1 MAARKN
7 GTGDSSAEPR
17 RLVIVESPTK
27 ARKIAPYLG
36 SNYVVE
42 ASVGHIR
49 DLPRGAADVPA
60 KYKGEPWARLGVDV
74 DHDFEAL
81 YVVSPEKK
89 GKVAEL
95 KSLLKDAD
103 ELYLATDPDRE
114 GEAIAWHLLETL
126 NPKVP
131 VRRMVFHEIT
141 KPAILAAAADTRDL
155 DQDLVDAQETRRILD
170 RLYGY
175 EVSPVLWK
183 KVMPKLSAG
192 RVQSVATRIIVQRE
206 RERMAF
212 RSAEYWDISATL
224 DAGAEASPRSFG
236 ARLVNVDGNRVAAGR
251 DFGADGKLKTE
262 SVTVLDEPRARRL
275 AEALEGVDLTVASAE
290 DKPYTRKPYPPF
302 MTSTLQQEAGR
313 KLRFSSERTMR
324 VAQRLY
330 ENGYITYMRTDSTS
344 LSASAVSAARAQ
356 ATELYGPEYVHPTP
370 RQYTRKVKNA
380 QEAHEAIR
388 PAGDVFQTPGQLHSA
403 LQTDEFRLYEL
414 IWQRTVA
421 SQMADLRGTTLTLRI
436 TGTAGTGEECTFSA
450 SGRTITFAGFLKA
463 YVESVDDEAGGQ
475 TDDAESRLPA
485 LKAGQAVT
493 ATKLDPDGH
502 TTNPPARFTEASL
515 IKTLEELGIGRPST
529 YSSII
534 KTILDRGYVYK
545 RGSALVPSWVAF
557 SVIALLEAH
566 FGRLVDF
573 DFTAGMEDDLD
584 AIAGG
589 RERRGDWLQNFYFGG
604 ETGAEGSVARSGGL
618 KKMVGQ
624 NLEEI
629 DARTINSIRLFDDSE
644 GREIHVRVGR
654 YGPYLE
660 RMVKND
666 DDPDGDPISQ
676 RANLPDDLPPDELTL
691 DFAEKLFATP
701 QEGRKLGVDPLTGHD
716 IVAKEGRFGPYV
728 TEILPEPEPE
738 PTPPQPDIVPIP
750 TGNDG
755 DGGGGVKTAVKKA
768 AAKKAPAKK
777 AAAKKATGPKP
788 RTGSLLKSMDLATIT
803 LEDALKLLSLPRIV
817 GVDPE
822 SKEEI
827 TAQNG
832 RYGPYL
838 KKGTDSRSL
847 ADEDQMFTVSLEEAL
862 KIYAEPKRRG
872 RQGEAKPP
880 LRELGV
886 DPISEKPMV
895 IKDGRFGPYVTDG
908 ETNASLRKDD
918 EVESITDDRAS
929 ELLADRR
936 ARGPVKKKAP
946 AKKAAA
952 KKAPAKK
959 TAAKKAPAK
968 KAAAKKTATKTTATK
983 TTAAKKAPVKKAP
996 AKKTESE

>member
-1 MAARKN
+1 MAARNN
-7 GTGDSSAEPR
+7 GSGDSSAEPR

-27 ARKIAPYLG
+27 AKKIAPYLG

-251 DFGADGKLKTE
+251 DFGPDGKLKTE
-262 SVTVLDEPRARRL
+262 SVTVLDEPHARRL
-275 AEALEGVDLTVASAE
+275 ADALEGVDLTVASAE

-388 PAGDVFQTPGQLHSA
+388 PSGDVFQTPGQLHSA

-589 RERRGDWLQNFYFGG
+589 RERRGDWLQSFYFGG

-624 NLEEI
+624 NLEDI

-676 RANLPDDLPPDELTL
+676 RANLPDDLPPDELTI

-738 PTPPQPDIVPIP
+738 PTPPEPDIVPVP
-750 TGNDG
+750 SGSDG

-803 LEDALKLLSLPRIV
+803 LEDALKLLSLPRVV

-918 EVESITDDRAS
+918 EVETITDDRAS

-952 KKAPAKK
+952 KKAPVKK
-959 TAAKKAPAK
+959 AAAKKAPAK
-968 KAAAKKTATKTTATK
+968 KAAAKKTATKTTAAK
-983 TTAAKKAPVKKAP
+983 TTTKKAAAKKAP
-996 AKKTESE
+996 AKKTDGE

>member
-1 MAARKN
+1 MAKGDN
-7 GTGDSSAEPR
+7 GSAQGASGPSGLPR

-36 SNYVVE
+36 KNYVVE

-60 KYKGEPWARLGVDV
+60 KYKGESWARLGVNV
-74 DHDFEAL
+74 DQDFEPL

-89 GKVAEL
+89 SKVTEL
-95 KSLLKDAD
+95 KGLLKDAD
-103 ELYLATDPDRE
+103 ELFLATDPDRE

-126 NPKVP
+126 KPKIP

-141 KPAILAAAADTRDL
+141 EPAIRAAAEDTRDL
-155 DQDLVDAQETRRILD
+155 DNDLVDAQETRRILD

-192 RVQSVATRIIVQRE
+192 RVQSVATRVIVQRE

-212 RSAEYWDISATL
+212 RSASYWDISATL
-224 DAGAEASPRSFG
+224 DAGSEASPRSFG
-236 ARLVNVDGNRVAAGR
+236 ARLVSVDGSRVASGR
-251 DFGADGKLKTE
+251 DFGPDGQLKT
-262 SVTVLDEPRARRL
+262 STVTVLDEARARRL
-275 AEALEGVDLTVASAE
+275 AESLAGVDLTVSSAE
-290 DKPYTRKPYPPF
+290 SKPYTRKPYAPF

-313 KLRFSSERTMR
+313 KLRFTSERTMR
-324 VAQRLY
+324 IAQRLY
-330 ENGYITYMRTDSTS
+330 ENGYITYMRTDSTT
-344 LSASAVSAARAQ
+344 LSPSAIAAARAQ
-356 ATELYGPEYVHPTP
+356 ATELYGAEYVHDSP

-388 PAGDVFQTPGQLHSA
+388 PSGDVFQTPGQLHSR
-403 LQTDEFRLYEL
+403 LDTDEFRLYEL

-421 SQMADLRGTTLTLRI
+421 SQMADARGTTLTLRI
-436 TGTAGTGEECTFSA
+436 SGTAGTGEECTFSA

-463 YVESVDDEAGGQ
+463 YVESVDEEAGGQ
-475 TDDAESRLPA
+475 SDDAESRLPV
-485 LKAGQAVT
+485 LGEGQAVT

-502 TTNPPARFTEASL
+502 TTNPPARYTEASL
-515 IKTLEELGIGRPST
+515 IKSLEDLGIGRPST

-557 SVIALLEAH
+557 AVIGLLEMH

-573 DFTAGMEDDLD
+573 GFTAAMEDDLD

-589 RERRGDWLQNFYFGG
+589 REQRGNWLNSFYFGG
-604 ETGAEGSVARSGGL
+604 SHGAEGSVAREGGL
-618 KKMVGQ
+618 KKMVGV

-629 DARTINSIRLFDDSE
+629 DAREVNSIRLFDDAE
-644 GREIHVRVGR
+644 GREVHVRVGR
-654 YGPYLE
+654 FGPYLE
-660 RMVKND
+660 RMIQNP
-666 DDPDGDPISQ
+666 DDPDGDLISQ
-676 RANLPDDLPPDELTL
+676 RANLPDDLPPDELTPEH
-691 DFAEKLFATP
+691 AEKLFSTP
-701 QEGRKLGVDPLTGHD
+701 QEGRKLGVDPLSGHE

-728 TEILPEPEPE
+728 TEILPTPEPEPE
-738 PTPPQPDIVPIP
+738 PVVVPVPDEPAS
-750 TGNDG
+750 
-755 DGGGGVKTAVKKA
+755 GGTKTKTATKKA
-768 AAKKAPAKK
+768 AAKKAA
-777 AAAKKATGPKP
+777 GPKP
-788 RTGSLLKSMDLATIT
+788 RTGSLLKSMDLATVT
-803 LEDALKLLSLPRIV
+803 LDDALKLLSLPRVV

-847 ADEDQMFTVSLEEAL
+847 ATEDQIFTITLDEAL

-872 RQGEAKPP
+872 RQGAATPP

-886 DPISEKPMV
+886 DPVSEKPMV

-908 ETNASLRKDD
+908 ETNASLRKGD
-918 EVESITDDRAS
+918 EVESMTDARAS

-936 ARGPVKKKAP
+936 ARGPVKKKAAKKSP
-946 AKKAAA
+946 AKKA
-952 KKAPAKK
+952 AKK

-968 KAAAKKTATKTTATK
+968 KAASKKAAEKKT
-983 TTAAKKAPVKKAP
+983 
-996 AKKTESE
+996 